1 MARLRLWRSPR
12 PWRRRILRA
21 PIIGPLLPRLGVVDG
36 ISLTIAADDDEGFTV
51 ELILEPSRS
60 RSCRTCPQ
68 ATRFMLKSTSP
79 LTGHWLEKTRALS
92 VEGVLVMDE
101 RIARVEAA
109 IDAMRSGQ
117 IVIMVDDE
125 DRENEGDLCMAAQFV
140 TPEAINLMAKEA
152 RGLIC
157 VTLTAERCQQLELP
171 MMVSEQNGSVF
182 GTNFTVSVEA
192 ATGVTTGISAAD
204 RATVSVCCNPECGPE
219 DLVKPGHIFPLRA
232 EPGGVLVRTGQTEGS
247 VDLARLAGLIPA
259 AVIVEIMNEDGTMAR
274 MPQLESF
281 AERHNMPIVQVADLV
296 HYRLQNESLIERASE
311 RDVET
316 RWGRFRAISYA
327 SKVGSLEMVAFVLG
341 DPHEDELARVRV
353 HAARLTDTFGG
364 GVQAW
369 PPPTWLRS
377 SFLKAWGGPVPG
389 STRRAADGRLAGE
402 PCQLVIC
409 FIGSARSVA

>member
-1 MARLRLWRSPR
+1 
-12 PWRRRILRA
+12 
-21 PIIGPLLPRLGVVDG
+21 
-36 ISLTIAADDDEGFTV
+36 
-51 ELILEPSRS
+51 
-60 RSCRTCPQ
+60 
-68 ATRFMLKSTSP
+68 
-79 LTGHWLEKTRALS
+79 
-92 VEGVLVMDE
+92 MDE

-204 RATVSVCCNPECGPE
+204 RARTVSVCCN
-219 DLVKPGHIFPLRA
+219 LSVVRRTWSNRVISSLRA

-259 AVIVEIMNEDGTMAR
+259 VIVEIMNEDGPWRACPAR
-274 MPQLESF
+274 VL
-281 AERHNMPIVQVADLV
+281 AERTTCRRRGADLV
-296 HYRLQNESLIERASE
+296 HYRLQNESLIERSSE

-316 RWGRFRAISYA
+316 LGRFRAISYA

-341 DPHEDELARVRV
+341 DPHEDELARVR
-353 HAARLTDTFGG
+353 ARC
-364 GVQAW
+364 A
-369 PPPTWLRS
+369 
-377 SFLKAWGGPVPG
+377 PVDG
-389 STRRAADGRLAGE
+389 YFWRRCTGRDSR
-402 PCQLVIC
+402 P
-409 FIGSARSVA
+409 

>member
-1 MARLRLWRSPR
+1 
-12 PWRRRILRA
+12 
-21 PIIGPLLPRLGVVDG
+21 
-36 ISLTIAADDDEGFTV
+36 
-51 ELILEPSRS
+51 
-60 RSCRTCPQ
+60 
-68 ATRFMLKSTSP
+68 
-79 LTGHWLEKTRALS
+79 
-92 VEGVLVMDE
+92 MDE

-204 RATVSVCCNPECGPE
+204 RARTVSVCCNPECGPE

-296 HYRLQNESLIERASE
+296 HYRLAKRELDRAHQ
-311 RDVET
+311 
-316 RWGRFRAISYA
+316 RA
-327 SKVGSLEMVAFVLG
+327 
-341 DPHEDELARVRV
+341 
-353 HAARLTDTFGG
+353 
-364 GVQAW
+364 
-369 PPPTWLRS
+369 
-377 SFLKAWGGPVPG
+377 
-389 STRRAADGRLAGE
+389 
-402 PCQLVIC
+402 
-409 FIGSARSVA
+409 

>member
-1 MARLRLWRSPR
+1 
-12 PWRRRILRA
+12 
-21 PIIGPLLPRLGVVDG
+21 
-36 ISLTIAADDDEGFTV
+36 
-51 ELILEPSRS
+51 
-60 RSCRTCPQ
+60 
-68 ATRFMLKSTSP
+68 
-79 LTGHWLEKTRALS
+79 
-92 VEGVLVMDE
+92 MDE

-125 DRENEGDLCMAAQFV
+125 DRENEGDLCIAAQFV

-204 RATVSVCCNPECGPE
+204 RARTVSVCCNPECGPE

-341 DPHEDELARVRV
+341 DPHDDELARVRV
-353 HAARLTDTFGG
+353 HAARPWTDTFGG
-364 GVQAW
+364 GVPGATADLDLGFRSILEKGSGVVLYLARPVQVPLLDAMATGEQ
-369 PPPTWLRS
+369 PPTSENLHTIGIGAQVLRDLGLS
-377 SFLKAWGGPVPG
+377 QIELVSRRQLPVRGVSGFGIDVVRIIDP
-389 STRRAADGRLAGE
+389 RQ
-402 PCQLVIC
+402 PQ
-409 FIGSARSVA
+409 SVSEVSQVTH